1 MRIMIKHSIGLVSVS
16 FRKHS
21 PKEIL
26 EAMKRTN
33 LSCIEWGSDVHAP
46 CNDEKK
52 LHELAKL
59 QKEYG
64 IYCCSY
70 GTYLRLGT
78 DKLECLEEYA
88 KAASILGTKILRI
101 WCGDKSRQQ
110 YSEDE
115 RHKLLKDA
123 KKASEIAQKHDITLC
138 MECHNNT
145 YTETLDGA
153 VELMEYVGS
162 PNFQMYWQPNQ
173 FKDFAANA
181 EYAKRIS
188 PYVKNVHVF
197 NWLGN
202 DKYPLCEAVETW
214 KKYLA
219 CFDEPKTLLLE
230 FMPDGRIESL
240 EKEAKALDVITD
252 K

>member
-1 MRIMIKHSIGLVSVS
+1 MIKHNIGLVSVS
-16 FRKHS
+16 FRQHS
-21 PKEIL
+21 PQEIL

-46 CNDEKK
+46 YNDIKK
-52 LHELAKL
+52 LQELAKL

-78 DKLECLEEYA
+78 DDVNELTHYA
-88 KAASILGTKILRI
+88 NAAKTLGTNVLRI
-101 WCGDKSRQQ
+101 WCGDKRENL
-110 YSEDE
+110 YLGVE
-115 RHKLLKDA
+115 
-123 KKASEIAQKHDITLC
+123 KASFLMEAKRAAQIAEKLGITLC

-145 YTETLDGA
+145 YTETLGGA

-173 FKDFAANA
+173 FKDFESNA

-188 PYVKNVHVF
+188 PCVKNIHVF
-197 NWLGN
+197 NWQGN
-202 DKYPLCEAVETW
+202 DKHPLCEAVEIW

-219 CFDEPKTLLLE
+219 CFDGQKTLLLE
-230 FMPDGRIESL
+230 FMPDDRIESL